1 MSLNRDLCLK
11 LVTALKAAPF
21 ELPWR
26 PRQGLKFESSAVAEQ
41 RLTLRNAWVCEG
53 PTFRVADELDL
64 TPDLLIL
71 DHGLG
76 TVGLVHV
83 VEASTEESFVD
94 QAKRHID
101 QATYLR
107 HLLVTHGAKGG
118 PESFPLDYTVECVL
132 VVREAD
138 ANEMVDVVREVAT
151 RTRFLHATGLN
162 LLHVRAEF
170 EFRAPELRRAF
181 AWLLPV
187 TRQRLSACRP
197 ASARLRHLQ
206 LGNYRLPGRRSWD
219 LIANR
224 VHLLYGANG
233 TGKSSIAEALELVVT
248 GSVERITTNPSADY
262 AAIIRNSESTGA
274 ATVELSLTD
283 GRHATFEVIT
293 KGIGEAAMREGLPV
307 SAFRLD
313 QTVMD
318 QLIRTT
324 SQQRA
329 RMLTRAFFPGPAYRD
344 LETAQDA
351 FNLAYSELPPE
362 VREEIRPTR
371 PELSESPA
379 AVATRLDWVEA
390 SSIPPERIA
399 DCLSLRRDHLQALG
413 PVVPEITDALRRL
426 DGTLSPSALEAGLKQ
441 LDEAVGRVR
450 TNVRRYRQA
459 VVQCLAVLA
468 RLEGWAPEPG
478 EVRLGYSDLLGRWT
492 ERLALSDLLKKHLEI
507 SQTLRDARAAGWAPA
522 EHGSPGLLAESP
534 DSLGASVAG
543 LRHTAEQCERELED
557 FFRQLQSSVRAAS
570 VGSGPLS
577 PVRLSTEEIANLNLV
592 GAWFARQEPT
602 VPREQF
608 GDTIQ
613 KALSENASKVCGTV
627 TIGGQGWAKRP
638 VDFLT
643 SLQPA
648 LDALLAFEQTAD
660 PAPPAGAPNRA
671 AEPPV
676 YRSGLARLQAF
687 QATLESARKV
697 AAAYQQVEA
706 TLMRRLMEQRLNEAL
721 DEVIALFT
729 PARWAYEGLVMNP
742 NVRDGKVS
750 IELLT
755 TRTGSQADMRLNTA
769 ELNVVVLAL
778 YLLCGPTIDNPLGTV
793 ILDDPLQNMDE
804 LTSAT
809 VARGVSKVASLL
821 PEGWQLLLMFHSD
834 EDLETFHREV
844 PGSVYHLPWL
854 GPIGT
859 TRPNGDGVQSDTRA
873 QRPATKPRT
882 LDKVVKS
889 LD

>member
-1 MSLNRDLCLK
+1 
-11 LVTALKAAPF
+11 
-21 ELPWR
+21 
-26 PRQGLKFESSAVAEQ
+26 
-41 RLTLRNAWVCEG
+41 
-53 PTFRVADELDL
+53 
-64 TPDLLIL
+64 
-71 DHGLG
+71 
-76 TVGLVHV
+76 
-83 VEASTEESFVD
+83 
-94 QAKRHID
+94 
-101 QATYLR
+101 
-107 HLLVTHGAKGG
+107 
-118 PESFPLDYTVECVL
+118 
-132 VVREAD
+132 
-138 ANEMVDVVREVAT
+138 
-151 RTRFLHATGLN
+151 
-162 LLHVRAEF
+162 
-170 EFRAPELRRAF
+170 
-181 AWLLPV
+181 
-187 TRQRLSACRP
+187 
-197 ASARLRHLQ
+197 
-206 LGNYRLPGRRSWD
+206 
-219 LIANR
+219 
-224 VHLLYGANG
+224 
-233 TGKSSIAEALELVVT
+233 
-248 GSVERITTNPSADY
+248 
-262 AAIIRNSESTGA
+262 
-274 ATVELSLTD
+274 
-283 GRHATFEVIT
+283 
-293 KGIGEAAMREGLPV
+293 
-307 SAFRLD
+307 LD

-351 FNLAYSELPPE
+351 FNLAYGELPPE

-371 PELSESPA
+371 PEPSESPA

-390 SSIPPERIA
+390 SSIPSERIA
-399 DCLSLRRDHLQALG
+399 DCLPLRRDHLEALG
-413 PVVPEITDALRRL
+413 PVVPEITDALRPL
-426 DGTLSPSALEAGLKQ
+426 DGALSPSALEAGLKQ

-468 RLEGWAPEPG
+468 RLDGWAPEPG

-507 SQTLRDARAAGWAPA
+507 SQTLRNARAAGWTPA
-522 EHGSPGLLAESP
+522 EHGSPGVLAESA
-534 DSLGASVAG
+534 DSLDTSVAG
-543 LRHTAEQCERELED
+543 LRHAAEQCERELED
-557 FFRQLQSSVRAAS
+557 FFRQLQSFVQAAS
-570 VGSGPLS
+570 VGGGPRS
-577 PVRLSTEEIANLNLV
+577 PVGLSTEEIANLNLV

-602 VPREQF
+602 VPREPF

-627 TIGGQGWAKRP
+627 TIGGGQGWTKRP
-638 VDFLT
+638 VEFLT

-648 LDALLAFEQTAD
+648 LDALLAFEQTTD
-660 PAPPAGAPNRA
+660 APPAGAPNRA

-676 YRSGLARLQAF
+676 YCSGLARLQAF

-706 TLMRRLMEQRLNEAL
+706 TLMRRLTEQRLNEAL

-750 IELLT
+750 MELVT
-755 TRTGSQADMRLNTA
+755 TRTGSQADMRLNAA

-834 EDLETFHREV
+834 EDLETFRREV

-854 GPIGT
+854 GPIGA
-859 TRPNGDGVQSDTRA
+859 TRPNGDGVLSVTRA

-882 LDKVVKS
+882 LDQVVKS